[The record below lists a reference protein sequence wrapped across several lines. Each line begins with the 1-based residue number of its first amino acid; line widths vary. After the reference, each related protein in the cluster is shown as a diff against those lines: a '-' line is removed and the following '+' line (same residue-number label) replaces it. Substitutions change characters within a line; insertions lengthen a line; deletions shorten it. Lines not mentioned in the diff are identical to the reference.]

1 MHAELFD
8 EMASAG
14 FELGPGQIGENVTTR
29 GIDLLGLPEGAKLH
43 LGCSA
48 VVEITGLRSPCHLI
62 DKFQKGLQGA
72 VMPKGE
78 DGKRVLKTGIMGI
91 VLEGGSVHTGDQVR
105 VELPAGP
112 FKKLKPL

>member
-14 FELGPGQIGENVTTR
+14 FKLGPGQIGENVTTR
-29 GIDLLGLPEGAKLH
+29 GIDLLGLH
-43 LGCSA
+43 DQSR
-48 VVEITGLRSPCHLI
+48 TW
-62 DKFQKGLQGA
+62 LQQ
-72 VMPKGE
+72 
-78 DGKRVLKTGIMGI
+78 RVN
-91 VLEGGSVHTGDQVR
+91 TGDQVR

>member
-14 FELGPGQIGENVTTR
+14 FKLGPGQIGENVTTR

-43 LGCSA
+43 LGSSA
-48 VVEITGLRSPCHLI
+48 VVEITGLRSPCVQI
-62 DKFQKGLQGA
+62 DKFQKGLMGA
-72 VMPKGE
+72 VMAKGE
-78 DGKRVLKTGIMGI
+78 DGKQVLKSGIMAV
-91 VLEGGSVHTGDQVR
+91 VLEGGSVNTGDQVR